1 MRYFIINIC
10 LIVDIIIVVVVDIIK
25 FKIGIIYYNIILLN
39 IFFLFRWIRITVLD
53 ISLNFLKFFHTRK
66 LLGFKTIKPFRIS
79 CIIYIFYSIRNMIL
93 KLFSFKRINI
103 LVIFWFILNRLF
115 FLFRAKRSIRHRN
128 HFINRNI
135 WLLIKFLK
143 FNLYTRI

>member
-1 MRYFIINIC
+1 MFNCWYYYCCCCWHYQVQDRNY
-10 LIVDIIIVVVVDIIK
+10 LLQYYS
-25 FKIGIIYYNIILLN
+25 FKY
-39 IFFLFRWIRITVLD
+39 FFLFRWIRITVLD